1 MGKTMNIFVTG
12 AAGYIGG
19 SVAAA
24 LTRGGHRVT
33 GLVRNDERAAQVR
46 SRGIAPVV
54 GTLDD
59 AAVLAQCARSADAVI
74 HCADADH
81 RASVAALL
89 NALRGSGKTFIQTSG
104 SGIVADGAGGEP
116 SDAVYSED
124 TPVHPVPAR
133 AARVALN
140 RDIVATA
147 QHGVRAIVIAPTMIY
162 GRGTGANPNSIQVPK
177 MTALARKAGVA
188 KYIGRGENIWS
199 NVHIEDLADL
209 FLAALD
215 RAPAGALYYAENGEC
230 SMKEIADAI
239 ARALQLGGTASMTL
253 AEAAA
258 EWGEGAARWSFGSNS
273 RVRAVRARSELGWAP
288 HRPGL
293 IECIEKQ

>member
-1 MGKTMNIFVTG
+1 MAMKIFVTG

-24 LTRGGHRVT
+24 LMRAGHHVA

-46 SRGIAPVV
+46 TRGIAPVI

-59 AAVLAQCARSADAVI
+59 RALLARCARTADAVI

-104 SGIVADGAGGEP
+104 SGIVSDGANGEC
-116 SDAVYSED
+116 SDAVYAED
-124 TPVHPVPAR
+124 TPVQPVPAR
-133 AARVALN
+133 EARVALN
-140 RDIVATA
+140 RDILATA
-147 QHGVRAIVIAPTMIY
+147 QHGVHPIVIAPTMIY
-162 GRGTGANPNSIQVPK
+162 GRGMGAHLHSIQVPK
-177 MTALARKAGVA
+177 MMALARKAGVA
-188 KYIGRGENIWS
+188 KYIGSGENIWS

-209 FLAALD
+209 YLAALE
-215 RAPAGALYYAENGEC
+215 RAPAGAFYYAENGEC
-230 SMKEIADAI
+230 SMRQIADAI
-239 ARALQLGGTASMTL
+239 ARVLELGGSASMSQ

-258 EWGEGAARWSFGSNS
+258 EWGEGSARWSFGSNS
-273 RVRAVRARSELGWAP
+273 RVRALRARSELGWAP

-293 IECIEKQ
+293 IDSIGED

>member
-1 MGKTMNIFVTG
+1 MAMKIFVTG

-24 LTRGGHRVT
+24 LLGAGHHVS

-46 SRGIAPVV
+46 SRGIAPMI

-59 AAVLAQCARSADAVI
+59 RALLAKCARTADAVI

-81 RASVAALL
+81 RASVASLL

-104 SGIVADGAGGEP
+104 SGIVSDGANGERG
-116 SDAVYSED
+116 DAIYAED
-124 TPVHPVPAR
+124 TPLQPVPAR
-133 AARVALN
+133 EARVALN
-140 RDIVATA
+140 RDILATA
-147 QHGVRAIVIAPTMIY
+147 QHGVRPIVIAPTMIY
-162 GRGTGANPNSIQVPK
+162 GRGMGANPHSIQVPK
-177 MTALARKAGVA
+177 MMALARKVGVV
-188 KYIGRGENIWS
+188 KTIGRGENIWS

-209 FLAALD
+209 YLAALD
-215 RAPAGALYYAENGEC
+215 RAPAGAFYYAENGEC
-230 SMKEIADAI
+230 SMQQIAQAI
-239 ARALQLGGTASMTL
+239 ARVLELGGTTSMTQ

-258 EWGEGAARWSFGSNS
+258 EWGEGSARWSFGSNS
-273 RVRAVRARSELGWAP
+273 RVRALRARSELGWTP

-293 IECIEKQ
+293 LDSIGNE

>member
-1 MGKTMNIFVTG
+1 MKIFVTG

-19 SVAAA
+19 SAATA
-24 LTRGGHRVT
+24 LVRAGHHVS

-46 SRGIAPVV
+46 AHGIAPVL

-59 AAVLAQCARSADAVI
+59 AALLARCARSADAVV
-74 HCADADH
+74 HAADADH

-104 SGIVADGAGGEP
+104 SSIVSDGADGEP
-116 SDAVYSED
+116 GAAIYSED
-124 TPVHPVPAR
+124 TPLRPVPAR
-133 AARVALN
+133 EPRVALN
-140 RDIVATA
+140 DAILATA
-147 QHGVRAIVIAPTMIY
+147 HHGVRSIVIAPTMIY
-162 GRGTGANPNSIQVPK
+162 GRGTGANPHSIQVPK
-177 MTALARKAGVA
+177 MIALARKAGVA
-188 KYIGRGENIWS
+188 RHIGRGANIWS

-209 FLAALD
+209 YLAALEL
-215 RAPAGALYYAENGEC
+215 APAGAFYYAENGAC
-230 SMKEIADAI
+230 SMRQIAQAI
-239 ARALQLGGTASMTL
+239 ARAYGLPGTDSMTL

-258 EWGEGAARWSFGSNS
+258 EWGEGSARWSFGSNS

-293 IECIEKQ
+293 LATIEAAAA

>member
-1 MGKTMNIFVTG
+1 MNIFVTG

-24 LTRGGHRVT
+24 LMGAGHRVS

-46 SRGIAPVV
+46 SRGIVPML

-59 AAVLAQCARSADAVI
+59 EALLARCARTADAVI

-81 RASVAALL
+81 RASVASIL

-104 SGIVADGAGGEP
+104 SGIVADGANGER
-116 SDAVYSED
+116 SDSVYADD
-124 TPVHPVPAR
+124 TPVRPVPAR
-133 AARVALN
+133 EARVALN
-140 RDIVATA
+140 RDILATA

-177 MTALARKAGVA
+177 MMALARKAGVA
-188 KYIGRGENIWS
+188 KFIGRGENIWS

-209 FLAALD
+209 YLAALD
-215 RAPAGALYYAENGEC
+215 RAPAGAFYYAENGEC
-230 SMKEIADAI
+230 SIKQIAEEI
-239 ARALQLGGTASMTL
+239 ARALKLGGTASMTQ

-258 EWGEGAARWSFGSNS
+258 EWGEGPARWSFGSNS
-273 RVRAVRARSELGWAP
+273 RVRAVRARSELGWVP
-288 HRPGL
+288 HREGL
-293 IECIEKQ
+293 LASIAS

>member
-1 MGKTMNIFVTG
+1 MNIFVTG

-24 LTRGGHRVT
+24 LMNAGHRVS

-46 SRGIAPVV
+46 SRGIVPVL

-59 AAVLAQCARSADAVI
+59 DALLARCARTADAVI

-81 RASVAALL
+81 RASVASLL

-104 SGIVADGAGGEP
+104 SGIVADGANGER
-116 SDAVYSED
+116 SDSVYAED

-133 AARVALN
+133 EARVALN
-140 RDIVATA
+140 RDILATA

-162 GRGTGANPNSIQVPK
+162 GRGTGTNPNSIQVPK
-177 MTALARKAGVA
+177 MMALARKAGVA
-188 KYIGRGENIWS
+188 KYIGRGENVWS
-199 NVHIEDLADL
+199 NVQIEDLADL
-209 FLAALD
+209 YLAALD
-215 RAPAGALYYAENGEC
+215 RAPAGAFYYAENGEC
-230 SMKEIADAI
+230 SIKQIAEEI
-239 ARALQLGGTASMTL
+239 ARALKLGGTASMTQ

-258 EWGEGAARWSFGSNS
+258 EWGEGSARWSFGSNS

-288 HRPGL
+288 HREGL
-293 IECIEKQ
+293 LASIAS

>member
-1 MGKTMNIFVTG
+1 MVKIFVTG

-24 LTRGGHRVT
+24 LMGAGHRVS

-46 SRGIAPVV
+46 SRGIAPML

-59 AAVLAQCARSADAVI
+59 RTLLAQCARTADAVI

-104 SGIVADGAGGEP
+104 SGIVSDGANGERG
-116 SDAVYSED
+116 DAVYADD
-124 TPVHPVPAR
+124 TLVRPVPAR
-133 AARVALN
+133 EARVALN
-140 RDIVATA
+140 RDILATA
-147 QHGVRAIVIAPTMIY
+147 QHGVRPIVIAPTMIY
-162 GRGTGANPNSIQVPK
+162 GRGTGTNPNSIQVPK
-177 MTALARKAGVA
+177 MMALARKAGVA
-188 KYIGRGENIWS
+188 KVIGRGENIWS

-209 FLAALD
+209 YLAALD
-215 RAPAGALYYAENGEC
+215 RAPAGAFYYAENGEC
-230 SMKEIADAI
+230 SMQQIAQAI
-239 ARALQLGGTASMTL
+239 AGVLELGATASMTQ

-258 EWGEGAARWSFGSNS
+258 EWGEGPARWSFGSNS

-293 IECIEKQ
+293 LASIELHT

>member
-1 MGKTMNIFVTG
+1 MKIFVTG

-24 LTRGGHRVT
+24 LMGAGHRVT

-46 SRGIAPVV
+46 SRGIAPAL

-59 AAVLAQCARSADAVI
+59 ATLLARCARTADAVV

-104 SGIVADGAGGEP
+104 SGIVADGADGER
-116 SDAVYSED
+116 SDVVHTED
-124 TPVHPVPAR
+124 TPLEPVPAR
-133 AARVALN
+133 VARVALN
-140 RDIVATA
+140 RDILGTA

-162 GRGTGANPNSIQVPK
+162 GRGSGANPNSIQVPK
-177 MTALARKAGVA
+177 MMALARRAGVA
-188 KYIGRGENIWS
+188 KFIGKGDNIWS
-199 NVHIEDLADL
+199 NVHIQDLADL
-209 FLAALD
+209 YLAALD
-215 RAPAGALYYAENGEC
+215 RAPAGAFYYAENGEC
-230 SMKEIADAI
+230 SMRQIAQAI
-239 ARALQLGGTASMTL
+239 ARTLGLDGTASMSQ

-258 EWGEGAARWSFGSNS
+258 QWGEGAARWSFGSNS
-273 RVRAVRARSELGWAP
+273 RVRAVRARRELAWAP
-288 HRPGL
+288 HRPAL
-293 IECIEKQ
+293 LDSIES

>member
-1 MGKTMNIFVTG
+1 MVKVFVTG

-24 LTRGGHRVT
+24 LMGAGHRVS

-46 SRGIAPVV
+46 SRGIVPVL

-59 AAVLAQCARSADAVI
+59 GALLAQCARTADAVI

-89 NALRGSGKTFIQTSG
+89 NALRGSGKTFLQTSG
-104 SGIVADGAGGEP
+104 SGIVSDGANGERG
-116 SDAVYSED
+116 DAVYADD
-124 TPVHPVPAR
+124 TPVRPVPAR
-133 AARVALN
+133 EARVALN
-140 RDIVATA
+140 RDILATA
-147 QHGVRAIVIAPTMIY
+147 QHGVRPIVIAPTMIY
-162 GRGTGANPNSIQVPK
+162 GRGTGTNPNSIQVPK
-177 MTALARKAGVA
+177 MMALARKAGVA
-188 KYIGRGENIWS
+188 KVIGRGENIWS

-209 FLAALD
+209 YLAALD
-215 RAPAGALYYAENGEC
+215 RAPAGAFYYAENGEC
-230 SMKEIADAI
+230 SMQQIAQAI
-239 ARALQLGGTASMTL
+239 AGVLELGATASMTQ

-258 EWGEGAARWSFGSNS
+258 EWGEGPARWSFGSNS

-293 IECIEKQ
+293 LASIELHT

>member
-1 MGKTMNIFVTG
+1 MNIFVTG

-24 LTRGGHRVT
+24 LMGAGHRVS

-46 SRGIAPVV
+46 SRGIVPML

-59 AAVLAQCARSADAVI
+59 EALLARCARTADAVI

-81 RASVAALL
+81 RASVASML

-104 SGIVADGAGGEP
+104 SGIVADGANGER
-116 SDAVYSED
+116 SDSVYADD
-124 TPVHPVPAR
+124 TPVQPVPAR
-133 AARVALN
+133 EARVALN
-140 RDIVATA
+140 RDILATA

-177 MTALARKAGVA
+177 MMALARKAGVA
-188 KYIGRGENIWS
+188 KFIGRGENIWS

-209 FLAALD
+209 YLAALD
-215 RAPAGALYYAENGEC
+215 RAPAGAFYYAENGEC
-230 SMKEIADAI
+230 SIKQIAEEI
-239 ARALQLGGTASMTL
+239 ARALKLGGTASMTQ

-258 EWGEGAARWSFGSNS
+258 EWGEGSARWSF
-273 RVRAVRARSELGWAP
+273 RFQQPRACRAGAQRAGLGAAP
-288 HRPGL
+288 GGPAGVDRD
-293 IECIEKQ
+293 